1 MRIKSLTLLPIL
13 FLLLI
18 GPLTVAATP
27 DLNHPLTLAELLDI
41 ALENNPATSQAWW
54 NARRA
59 AAALG
64 TAKSAYYPQI
74 GLEASITHGRDFK
87 FINGPDVNYTIVGAD
102 LVLSMILLDFGERQ
116 ASVNAAKMALL
127 SANWQADNDIQK
139 VMVHILENTYA
150 TLHAQETLQ
159 AAQSSLADAEKVWKT
174 AYELNRTGLTS
185 ISDVY
190 TAQAT
195 LSQMKMDL
203 SLQKAL
209 LDIAKGKLSASL
221 GLAATLSFE
230 LAPLDPIQAL
240 PASRTDDLIA
250 LANEQRADLMAKRA
264 QLSETY
270 ARYNQTRASYGPKVF
285 LSGRGGASHAFHDRS
300 NGGQYKIGLNL
311 EIPLFTGFEATY
323 QKRMAYAD
331 IQLSQA
337 ELTELQLEIALE
349 VLTQSRSLEA
359 AQEMLPDA
367 EEYLTNA
374 SKAYEG
380 MLLKY
385 KAGKEGITEV
395 SSAQRLLAAARVRF
409 SDVKTRWL
417 VSIANL
423 AYATG
428 TMLPY
433 MESRCQKESH

>member
-1 MRIKSLTLLPIL
+1 MRIKSLALLL
-13 FLLLI
+13 FLLF
-18 GPLTVAATP
+18 GSLTAAP
-27 DLNHPLTLAELLDI
+27 DLNHPLTLTELLDI

-64 TAKSAYYPQI
+64 TANSAYYPQI
-74 GLEASITHGRDFK
+74 GLEGGVTHGRDFK
-87 FINGPDVNYTIVGAD
+87 FLNGPDVNYTIIGAD
-102 LVLSMILLDFGERQ
+102 LVLSMILLDYGERQ
-116 ASVNAAKMALL
+116 ASVSAAKMALL
-127 SANWQADNDIQK
+127 SANWQADRDIQN
-139 VMVHILENTYA
+139 VMVHVLEHTYA
-150 TLHAQETLQ
+150 MLHAQETLQ

-185 ISDVY
+185 ISDLY

-221 GLAATLSFE
+221 GLTATLSFE

-250 LANEQRADLMAKRA
+250 LADAQRADLMAKRA
-264 QLSETY
+264 QLSETH
-270 ARYNQTRASYGPKVF
+270 ARYKQTSASYGPKVF
-285 LSGRGGASHAFHDRS
+285 LSGRGGANHAFHDRS
-300 NGGQYKIGLNL
+300 NGGQYKIALNL

-433 MESRCQKESH
+433 MESRCQKKSL